1 MSTQNTIVGVLAG
14 VAIGAIAGV
23 LLAPEKGE
31 KTRKQLAT
39 KAKALKDDLTDE
51 VEVAA
56 NKVSEKYEDL
66 KTLCFYCF
74 LTLVLAFILVVYYR
88 LTIKDF

>member
-66 KTLCFYCF
+66 KTASDELVAKSKVK
-74 LTLVLAFILVVYYR
+74 LTKVKEELAS
-88 LTIKDF
+88 